1 MDRVPSSFRDPSGF
15 IFMHNSKIY
24 RQINHSY
31 KNNYEQLMESG
42 LYEKLVSIGA
52 LIPHKEVSLSGC
64 ESNYK
69 IIEPQQ
75 IPFISY
81 SYEWCFEQLKD
92 AALLVLQI
100 QKIALDFDMS
110 LKDASS
116 FNVQFLKGK
125 PIFIDS
131 LSFEKY
137 KAEKPWIAYKQ
148 FCEFFLAPLVLITH
162 TDYRSEKL
170 LQTNING
177 IPLDLAVKL
186 LPLNARFNPYIFLH
200 IFLHAKKQ
208 SEYSNNHSNFK
219 KEPHF
224 SKRALIELINNLKDC
239 IKDLQWHPKNSVW
252 ENYYNDGDCESY
264 ESSSLENKKELVSK
278 YLTETKAEFLWDL
291 GANTG
296 LFSKIAAKKGIS
308 VISMDYDAAAIE
320 KSYKEIKDCNEGNIL
335 PLVIDLI
342 NPSPSIG
349 WKNNE
354 RDSIFN
360 RKHPDTVLAL
370 ALIHH
375 LAIGNNLP
383 FSEIASF
390 FSETSNN
397 LIIEFVPKDDKQ
409 VQLILRGREDIFEWY
424 NKDNFEKEFSKLFSI
439 KEKETIS
446 DSKRIIYLM
455 EKK

>member
-1 MDRVPSSFRDPSGF
+1 
-15 IFMHNSKIY
+15 
-24 RQINHSY
+24 
-31 KNNYEQLMESG
+31 MESG
-42 LYEKLVSIGA
+42 LYEKLVNIGA

-64 ESNYK
+64 ENNYK

-75 IPFISY
+75 VPFISY
-81 SYEWCFEQLKD
+81 SYEWCFGQLKD
-92 AALLVLQI
+92 AALLVLQM

-137 KAEKPWIAYKQ
+137 EKEKPWIAYKQ
-148 FCEFFLAPLVLITH
+148 FCEFFLAPLALIAY
-162 TDYRSEKL
+162 TDYRSGKL

-177 IPLDLAVKL
+177 IPLDLAAKL
-186 LPLNARFNPYIFLH
+186 LPLKARLNPYIFLH

-219 KEPHF
+219 KKPHF
-224 SKRALIELINNLKDC
+224 SKRALTELISNLEDC
-239 IKDLQWHPKNSVW
+239 IKDLQWHPKNSAW
-252 ENYYNDGDCESY
+252 ADYYKDGDCESY
-264 ESSSLENKKELVSK
+264 ESSSLENKKELVLK
-278 YLTETKAEFLWDL
+278 YLIEAKTEFLWDL

-320 KSYKEIKDCNEGNIL
+320 KSYKEIKDCSEENIL

-360 RKHPDTVLAL
+360 RNHPDTVLVL
-370 ALIHH
+370 ALVHH

-390 FSETSNN
+390 FSEISNN
-397 LIIEFVPKDDKQ
+397 LIIELVPKDDKQ
-409 VQLILRGREDIFEWY
+409 AQLILRGREDIFEWY
-424 NKDNFEKEFSKLFSI
+424 NEDNFEKEFSKLFTI